1 MITYEVHL
9 NGKVL
14 TVAGAPDLCVLSLT
28 LAAVGVLG
36 PDCASAHGCPEGVE
50 MDLHVGGLEVPPE
63 GHDPVVAHWV
73 EGSPIRVGDEI
84 VIRVKEA
91 PVAQPSARRTG
102 STQAADAERT
112 AFEGARD
119 TYFRLRHKYSADS

>member
-9 NGKVL
+9 NGRVL
-14 TVAGAPDLCVLSLT
+14 TIAGAPDLCVLSLT

-36 PDCASAHGCPEGVE
+36 PDCASSDGCPEGVE
-50 MDLHVGGLEVPPE
+50 MDLHVGGLEVPRE
-63 GHDPVVAHWV
+63 GREPMVAHWV
-73 EGSPIRVGDEI
+73 EGSSIRVGDEI

-102 STQAADAERT
+102 SPVAADAERT

-119 TYFRLRHKYSADS
+119 TYFRLRHKYPAD